1 MSLAVI
7 RHPLSRQRAAHV
19 TVRPSVRARLVA
31 AVRAQREERRG
42 RVRVDPQ
49 PLGPWGGH
57 AGPFAAAQ
65 LLLRR
70 ARREP

>member
-1 MSLAVI
+1 MSLALV
-7 RHPLSRQRAAHV
+7 RHPLSRR
-19 TVRPSVRARLVA
+19 RPAPVAVSPSLRARMVA
-31 AVRAQREERRG
+31 AVEAMRDERRG

-57 AGPFAAAQ
+57 AGPFAAAH

>member
-1 MSLAVI
+1 MA
-7 RHPLSRQRAAHV
+7 
-19 TVRPSVRARLVA
+19 A
-31 AVRAQREERRG
+31 AVEAMRDERRG

-57 AGPFAAAQ
+57 TGPFAAAH